1 MNAKRIRQMVGC
13 WLLTAASATCGQ
25 THPNVLVI
33 ITDQQQAG
41 MLGCA
46 GNPYVKTPNL
56 DRLAQTGARFERAY
70 CGNLVC
76 VPSRF
81 CMLSGTLPS
90 VIGMETNGQID
101 NPVPQSILDSA
112 LGSVFARAGYRTV
125 YGGKTHVPGAKKPNR
140 VADYGLETI
149 CSNDREELS
158 GAGAAFLR
166 EKHDKPFLLV
176 ASFINPHDRAKSK
189 SRRMRR
195 CKE

>member
-1 MNAKRIRQMVGC
+1 
-13 WLLTAASATCGQ
+13 
-25 THPNVLVI
+25 VLVI